1 MRPWVCWLHECH
13 AGRLFAYFA
22 RYQPC
27 DDENFVESCQE
38 MELTEYCLAVMARH
52 GHGGDAGQSSWMGW
66 LRDERCV

>member
-27 DDENFVESCQE
+27 DDENFVECCQE
-38 MELTEYCLAVMARH
+38 MELTSIALWEWRYTIMAVML
-52 GHGGDAGQSSWMGW
+52 DNSAGWDG
-66 LRDERCV
+66 